1 MTDYAVLR
9 SLEALVGY
17 YAAEKNGRSPRHFSL
32 EKVESEVLQRV
43 QFVCDWRIGLL
54 AEPGMPE
61 VEPKSIDE
69 IISCLKRIMKSV
81 EKWNKREGRQ
91 GYLRFVSQYIL

>member
-1 MTDYAVLR
+1 M
-9 SLEALVGY
+9 
-17 YAAEKNGRSPRHFSL
+17 
-32 EKVESEVLQRV
+32 ESELLQRA

-61 VEPKSIDE
+61 VEPKVIDE
-69 IISCLKRIMKSV
+69 INSCLKRIMKSV

-91 GYLRFVSQYIL
+91 SYLRFVSQYIL